1 MEFKF
6 WVLVSLGLL
15 GREAVPAAVANPLLL
30 NRKLLFATDCAGITF
45 SPETE
50 AEAAAAAAKS
60 GRKRRKWNI
69 LVQHSSIYH
78 SSIKETRLGNC

>member
-15 GREAVPAAVANPLLL
+15 GREAVPAAAAAVANPLLL

-50 AEAAAAAAKS
+50 AEAAAAVKAAA
-60 GRKRRKWNI
+60 RAA
-69 LVQHSSIYH
+69 LL
-78 SSIKETRLGNC
+78 ERLGITEDEAALLREAGI